1 MNLLLLFFAYRS
13 SSSSSSSLADKEKG
27 CRKQPAILQEL
38 ELAQRTNHDDASSIS
53 CCKPLELQN

>member
-1 MNLLLLFFAYRS
+1 MNLLLLFFAYN
-13 SSSSSSSLADKEKG
+13 SSSSSLADKEKG
-27 CRKQPAILQEL
+27 CRKQPAILQDL

>member
-1 MNLLLLFFAYRS
+1 MNLLLLFFAYHF
-13 SSSSSSSLADKEKG
+13 SSSLADKEKG
-27 CRKQPAILQEL
+27 CRKQPAILQVL